1 MKRTVVGKAHLAV
14 GVDAQATAKV
24 GAKGEAHF
32 NVLQD
37 AADGW
42 ANPAAQL
49 ERPRPMMAIP
59 RKRRR

>member
-1 MKRTVVGKAHLAV
+1 MKHVGEAHLAAR
-14 GVDAQATAKV
+14 VDAAVDRVKV

-49 ERPRPMMAIP
+49 ERPRPKMAIP
-59 RKRRR
+59 RKRR